1 MNTSKKIPVERRCE
15 TVRNRYTLLSLVS
28 LALALLTGA
37 VSAQQPAAD
46 EDKEVDKDAIEEIVV
61 TGIRGA
67 LSQALD
73 AKRDSAS
80 ILDAINAEDIG
91 KFPDQNA
98 AESLSRVAGVSVTR
112 DFGEGER
119 ISIRGTRSSQNRSL
133 LNGMP
138 IATTEWFTLNLSS
151 RGFNYTVLPANLV
164 KSIKV
169 YKTPQADIQEGS
181 LGGTV
186 VMETNKPL
194 ELKPFTLSVQG
205 QGQYSGNSEK
215 WNQNG
220 SGLFSWHNDQQT
232 LGALISASRQARAV
246 HRYGREVI
254 RFLEPGHPH
263 NSSDDYWAP
272 RLMSLADFRQERERD
287 TLFFSGQWR
296 PGDRFEMTVNYLDTV
311 LDADSNNNGNL
322 VTINEGDRGTLDP
335 DSIVTRGSGDE
346 EGVVAGTWY
355 LRNCVPT
362 PGCNSALGSDRNGDG
377 FPDNNQPWPFPGGR
391 TQVFD
396 RLSRIDTE
404 ALDLEFTYASD
415 AGWTLS
421 THIGDTQ
428 SQGGAFD
435 QRGWFF
441 SAEHG
446 GYTWV
451 DPNTGEEIRR
461 TRDDWIHAA
470 TLDQDLN
477 LRYLTTPEGKNG
489 LHPGGIDG
497 LRDESDQS
505 YAGRLFDYGNQG
517 RSSTVDYE
525 EEQYLTLDFEQNLN
539 NYALTSFKA
548 GIMYRDRDKG
558 RDYHQYSYVRNLD
571 EDFQRGENGDFARDA
586 NGRAI
591 LRAGANA
598 NDWLQITP
606 GIPFNRGRHFG
617 SDPSVLT
624 IAHFTN
630 GERSPLGY
638 LLVDSDTAR
647 ALDNRPTEA
656 LLETIFLSDTWNVGE
671 EVTSAYVKADYQ
683 LDRVRGELGLRISRT
698 TTNSQGYQVVGDPV
712 GAALFLNP
720 NAQAEASNVV
730 NRGNNR
736 RLCTPDTC
744 YANWITH
751 SNSYTEFLPNF
762 NLSYDLNSE
771 VVLRFG
777 AARVMAR
784 PDPQALAVRTSY
796 YSNINAGTRG
806 NPEMEAIIANQYDL
820 SAEWYFAEES
830 LLAMTLFY
838 KDISGSP
845 LSVTG
850 KETRTIFE
858 NGEQVE
864 REFDITLPVNGENQR
879 LFGMEALWQQPLWR
893 RFGALFN
900 YTWTNA
906 DVPGQ
911 ERSPVQDQTGEFF
924 VGTGLG
930 SGIVEGASEHT
941 LNGSFYYEHANLNAR
956 ISYNWRSEYLSETSY
971 FGSETWT
978 DDYGYLTFTTSYK
991 INERIDLVGQF
1002 INITDEDV
1010 DQYHLIP
1017 ARRSKVYDN
1026 DRRFVVIV
1034 NVRF

>member
-1 MNTSKKIPVERRCE
+1 MKIFPRKSLIGLITAMLFGNSWAQDLEST
-15 TVRNRYTLLSLVS
+15 TVNR
-28 LALALLTGA
+28 
-37 VSAQQPAAD
+37 
-46 EDKEVDKDAIEEIVV
+46 EEVDGEIEEIVV
-61 TGIRGA
+61 TGIRGSLA
-67 LSQALD
+67 RALD
-73 AKRDSAS
+73 TKRESTS
-80 ILDAINAEDIG
+80 ILDAINAEDID
-91 KFPDQNA
+91 KFPDQNVA
-98 AESLSRVAGVSVTR
+98 DSLSHVAGVSVTR

-138 IATTEWFTLNLSS
+138 VATTEWFTLNLSS

-164 KSIKV
+164 RSIKV
-169 YKTPQADIQEGS
+169 YKTPQADLQEGS

-194 ELKPFTLSVQG
+194 DLEPFTVSLQG
-205 QGQYSGNSEK
+205 QGQYSGNSEQ

-220 SGLFSWHNDQQT
+220 SVLFSWRNPDRT
-232 LGALISASRQARAV
+232 LGALISASRQDRST
-246 HRYGREVI
+246 HRFGREVI

-287 TLFFSGQWR
+287 TLFFSGQWA
-296 PGDRFEMTVNYLDTV
+296 PSNRFEMTVNYLDTV
-311 LDADSNNNGNL
+311 LEADSNNNGNL

-335 DSIVTRGSGDE
+335 NSIVTRGSGE
-346 EGVVAGTWY
+346 EQGIVAGSWY
-355 LRNCVPT
+355 LRNCVPV
-362 PGCNSALGSDRNGDG
+362 PGCNSAAGLDRNNDG

-396 RLSRIDTE
+396 RLSRIDTQ
-404 ALDLEFTYASD
+404 ALDLEFVYTSD

-421 THIGDTQ
+421 SHIGETE

-441 SAEHG
+441 SAEHS
-446 GYTWV
+446 GYSWI
-451 DPNTGEEIRR
+451 DPDSGEVIRR

-470 TLDQDLN
+470 TLDENLN
-477 LRYLTTPEGKNG
+477 VRYLTTPEGRNG
-489 LHPGGIDG
+489 LHPGGVEG

-505 YAGRLFDYGNQG
+505 YAGRLFDFGNQG

-525 EEQYLTLDFEQNLN
+525 EERYLTLDFEQDLDGDV
-539 NYALTSFKA
+539 LTSLKA
-548 GIMYRDRDKG
+548 GLMHRDRDKG
-558 RDYHQYSYVRNLD
+558 RDYRQYSYVRNLD
-571 EDFQRGENGDFARDA
+571 EDFQTDANGDFLRDA
-586 NGRAI
+586 SGRAM
-591 LRAGANA
+591 LRAGADA
-598 NDWLQITP
+598 DDWLQVTP

-617 SDPSVLT
+617 SDPRTLT

-638 LLVDSDTAR
+638 LLVDSATAR
-647 ALDNRPTEA
+647 ALDSRPTEE

-671 EVTSAYVKADYQ
+671 KITSAYIKADYQ
-683 LDRVRGELGLRISRT
+683 VQRVRGELGVRVSHTR
-698 TTNSQGYQVVGDPV
+698 TNSQGYEVVGDSA

-720 NAQAEASNVV
+720 DAQAEASNVV
-730 NRGNNR
+730 NRGNNS

-744 YANWITH
+744 YADWI
-751 SNSYTEFLPNF
+751 SRDNSYTEFLPNF
-762 NLSYDLNSE
+762 NVSYDFNDE
-771 VVLRFG
+771 VTLRFG

-820 SAEWYFAEES
+820 SAEWYFAGES
-830 LLAMTLFY
+830 LLAATLFY

-864 REFDITLPVNGENQR
+864 REFDITLPINGENQR
-879 LFGMEALWQQPLWR
+879 LFGTEILWQQPLWN
-893 RFGALFN
+893 RFGTIVN
-900 YTWTNA
+900 YTLTNG

-911 ERSPVQDQTGEFF
+911 KRSPVQDQTGEFF

-930 SGIVEGASEHT
+930 SGVVEGASDHT
-941 LNGSFYYEHANLNAR
+941 FNATFYYEHESLSAR
-956 ISYNWRSEYLSETSY
+956 LSYNWRSKFLNETSY

-978 DDYGYLTFTTSYK
+978 DDYGYLTFSSSYRV
-991 INERIDLVGQF
+991 NDNIDLVGQV

-1017 ARRSKVYDN
+1017 QRRSKVYDN

-1034 NVRF
+1034 NARF